1 LNSEENKPA
10 ETGKPK
16 RSAAVTVL
24 VLGEVLKHQGK
35 YYEPGSTFTMKRT
48 EATGLSKPKL
58 AADGKTVIRPAL
70 VSIT

>member
-1 LNSEENKPA
+1 MSNEVTKPA

-16 RSAAVTVL
+16 LSTTVTVL
-24 VLGEVLKHQGK
+24 VLGEVLKYDGS
-35 YYEPGSTFTMKRT
+35 YCEPGSTFVMKRADAK
-48 EATGLSKPKL
+48 ELSEPKL